1 MDKDLGSPES
11 AGPIRAVVEE
21 PSIGRKTGLPTSFAS
36 ENRMAYA
43 LIGAGALLRAASFYF
58 SDNAG
63 GDAGAHVLL
72 AAEWLKHPDLRLVF
86 DTYPPGHFWLIAL
99 FSLIVHRVVVAGRM
113 LSLSLGIASVY
124 VVWRIARLLYSPVA
138 AFFSLAVFALYS
150 LHIGYS
156 TTSSAE
162 VAYLFFLLAGVDLFL
177 AGMNWECERLRLLLL
192 SGICFSISESI
203 RFEAWIFSAGL
214 LAAAVVFTLVSRNYS
229 KPKLALQHLFA
240 FGLTMGA
247 WPMFMAAYSWRS
259 FGDPLRL
266 VTMNSM
272 RVGQSLGAV
281 SLFHDLAVMPVAT
294 LVSVSPL
301 AILAAI
307 VGIAVSL
314 SSTRSRMFAA
324 AVVF

>member
-21 PSIGRKTGLPTSFAS
+21 PPIGRKTGLPTSFAS

-99 FSLIVHRVVVAGRM
+99 LSLIVHRVVVAGRM

-162 VAYLFFLLAGVDLFL
+162 VAYLFFLLAGIYLFL
-177 AGMNWECERLRLLLL
+177 AGVNCESERLRLLLL
-192 SGICFSISESI
+192 SGICFSVSESI
-203 RFEAWIFSAGL
+203 RFEAWIFSA
-214 LAAAVVFTLVSRNYS
+214 
-229 KPKLALQHLFA
+229 AL
-240 FGLTMGA
+240 
-247 WPMFMAAYSWRS
+247 
-259 FGDPLRL
+259 
-266 VTMNSM
+266 
-272 RVGQSLGAV
+272 
-281 SLFHDLAVMPVAT
+281 
-294 LVSVSPL
+294 
-301 AILAAI
+301 
-307 VGIAVSL
+307 
-314 SSTRSRMFAA
+314 FAA
-324 AVVF
+324 AVGFALADRHQAGSEFALTDWFAL